1 VRKILFVELVGI
13 ALALALLGWPGIAQ
27 GQGDVAFGI
36 GPSKADPNN
45 PETFAYFVHTLSPG
59 AVLADEARVQNSS
72 DVPIVLKVYAADALT
87 SIGGGAGFAHD
98 GQELNGGRH
107 WISLPLEEISLGP
120 GEERIVPFTIEVP
133 ADASPGEHTAGLVV
147 EAAPSEEIPVG
158 EHTAGLVVEAAPSE
172 EIPVGEQA
180 PSSGEDGAAF
190 AVRVVNRAAVA
201 VLIDVPGTRVA
212 ALETTRVCMK
222 EQDDQGADFKVYVR
236 NTGNVRVRGGGFLVI
251 RDRKGTEL
259 ASIPLKMGSVLPG
272 DTSYVNVH
280 HPVNLADGN
289 YLLSATIDYGAT
301 RGNEV
306 GETAFIEGVELKVK
320 DGQPEIGCT
329 TDESKPPEPGL
340 APPVTTLTPA
350 EEEGGPPI
358 GRYAAYAAVF
368 LALALGIVIFVRG
381 LRKRQPSPP

>member
-27 GQGDVAFGI
+27 GQGHISFGI
-36 GPSKADPNN
+36 GPSRADPNN

-133 ADASPGEHTAGLVV
+133 ADASP
-147 EAAPSEEIPVG
+147 G

-340 APPVTTLTPA
+340 APPVTTVTTLTPA

>member
-1 VRKILFVELVGI
+1 MRKILFVELVGI
-13 ALALALLGWPGIAQ
+13 ALALALLGWPGIVQ

-36 GPSKADPNN
+36 GPARADPDN
-45 PETFAYFVHTLSPG
+45 PETFSYFVHTLSAG
-59 AVLADEARVQNSS
+59 TSLADEARVQNSG

-87 SIGGGAGFAHD
+87 SIGGGAGFAHE
-98 GQELNGGRH
+98 GQEVNGGSH
-107 WISLPLEEISLGP
+107 WISLAASEVTLEP
-120 GEERIVPFTIEVP
+120 GEERLVPFTINVP
-133 ADASPGEHTAGLVV
+133 AGASPGEHTTGLVV
-147 EAAPSEEIPVG
+147 EAAPSEEIPISMQG
-158 EHTAGLVVEAAPSE
+158 QPT
-172 EIPVGEQA
+172 
-180 PSSGEDGAAF
+180 GEDQATFAAK
-190 AVRVVNRAAVA
+190 VVNRAAVA

-222 EQDDQGADFKVYVR
+222 EQDDQGADFRVYVR

-306 GETAFIEGVELKVK
+306 GETAFIEDAELKVK
-320 DGQPEIGCT
+320 DGQPEIGCVT
-329 TDESKPPEPGL
+329 EESKPPEPGL
-340 APPVTTLTPA
+340 APPVTTVTTLTPA

-358 GRYAAYAAVF
+358 GLYAAYAAVF

-381 LRKRQPSPP
+381 LRKRRPSSP